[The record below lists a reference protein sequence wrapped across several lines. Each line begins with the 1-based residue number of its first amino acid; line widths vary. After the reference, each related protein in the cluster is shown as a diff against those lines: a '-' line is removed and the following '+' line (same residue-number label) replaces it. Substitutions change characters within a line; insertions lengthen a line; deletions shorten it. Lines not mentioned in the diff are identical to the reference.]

1 MRMVLF
7 IGAVIG
13 SWLIVIL
20 LAFAAVSLLAG
31 DTAHASPAVVVPY
44 RAGHQPG
51 TAGNG
56 LGVLP

>member
-1 MRMVLF
+1 MRVVLF

-31 DTAHASPAVVVPY
+31 DTAHATPAVVVPY
-44 RAGHQPG
+44 RTWHQPG
-51 TAGNG
+51 AAGNG